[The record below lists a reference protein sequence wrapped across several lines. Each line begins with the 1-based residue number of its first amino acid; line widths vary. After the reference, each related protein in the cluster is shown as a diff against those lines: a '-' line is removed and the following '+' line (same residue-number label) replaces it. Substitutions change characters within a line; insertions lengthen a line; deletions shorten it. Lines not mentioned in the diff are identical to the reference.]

1 MNTNAI
7 VLYKNRPALIKGQA
21 DGKFEIETE
30 TGIKKVRE
38 KDFSVLAPSN
48 SSSLKN
54 ILTAACPEP
63 DFNEAADFFEEGTAL
78 FSEISELVWENLN
91 PEQMWAAWLLVSASP
106 LFIAESPDLPIKI
119 RTKEEAEAIA
129 AAALKKE
136 TEKQAEE
143 QERKEFISSLSK
155 FIKEK
160 KEENFDL
167 KKYSHFLQEIEALAL

>member
-91 PEQMWAAWLLVSASP
+91 PEQMWAAWLLVSS
-106 LFIAESPDLPIKI
+106 D
-119 RTKEEAEAIA
+119 
-129 AAALKKE
+129 
-136 TEKQAEE
+136 
-143 QERKEFISSLSK
+143 
-155 FIKEK
+155 
-160 KEENFDL
+160 
-167 KKYSHFLQEIEALAL
+167 